1 MSFERLTA
9 ASIEDRDFIDAL
21 REYLGKAPLYK
32 DLLGRR
38 AMQERRER
46 SDTRYMHTYPEPWA
60 RPMDGRTPRC

>member
-32 DLLGRR
+32 DLLGHH
-38 AMQERRER
+38 AMAERGG
-46 SDTRYMHTYPEPWA
+46 DMRYAVTYPEPWS
-60 RPMDGRTPRC
+60 RPMDGRTPRMG